1 MPKSV
6 GRIYITE
13 PEAARI
19 ALRRAQLALLEAG
32 LSLSAA
38 QIAAGIIT
46 RTPIDVILEEL
57 GASHHRTIKEPI
69 AP

>member
-1 MPKSV
+1 MPKTV

-46 RTPIDVILEEL
+46 RTPIDVVLDEL
-57 GASHHRTIKEPI
+57 GATTHRPVKEAI
-69 AP
+69 